1 MSEKY
6 NTNVIDFQAALK
18 KVSPQVEEWMTDQ
31 QLEFRSQAML
41 ERIRRVGEMLRQ
53 LSFLI
58 VFEED
63 KTKIVTYRLMENTL
77 QELIRSYQDIL
88 HSCDGE

>member
-1 MSEKY
+1 VSEKY

>member
-1 MSEKY
+1 VSEKY

-18 KVSPQVEEWMTDQ
+18 KISPQVSTWMTEQ
-31 QLEFRSQAML
+31 QLEFRTQAML
-41 ERIRRVGEMLRQ
+41 ERIRRVNEMLRQ

-63 KTKIVTYRLMENTL
+63 KTKIVTFRLMENTL
-77 QELIRSYQDIL
+77 QGLLRAYQDIL
-88 HSCDGE
+88 HSCEGE